1 MPLHPLAERFAAV
14 AGEYE
19 RGRPDYPPAVVDLL
33 KRELRLESDSRV
45 LDLAAGTGKLTRAL
59 LAAGLD
65 VVAVEPQAALREP
78 LAASVGGER
87 VRDGLAESIPLPD
100 ASVAAVTVADAINWF
115 DQPAAL
121 IEIARVLQDGGGLAV
136 VTTYPDWGGAS
147 WAHEVGT
154 LLAGLR
160 PQHPQFDGPPWQDAV
175 RASGAWSEPRE
186 VSLPIATPA
195 STQRILDHIASFSWI
210 AALAEREREQR
221 LAQLRAVIERG
232 ETPPEMP
239 VRVVL
244 GVTELVA
251 GGKSQE

>member
-19 RGRPDYPPAVVDLL
+19 RGRPDYPPAVIELL
-33 KRELRLESDSRV
+33 ASELRLGRDSRV

-59 LAAGLD
+59 LASGLD
-65 VVAVEPQAALREP
+65 VVAVEPQAALRDP
-78 LAASVGGER
+78 LAASVGAER

-100 ASVAAVTVADAINWF
+100 DSVAAVTVADAIHWF

-121 IEIARVLQDGGGLAV
+121 AEIARVLAEGGGLAV
-136 VTTYPDWGGAS
+136 VTTFPDWGAAS

-175 RASGAWSEPRE
+175 RASGAWTEPRE
-186 VSLPIATPA
+186 VSLQISTPA
-195 STQRILDHIASFSWI
+195 SPRRILDHIASFSWI
-210 AALAEREREQR
+210 AALSPRERDER
-221 LAQLRAVIERG
+221 LAQLEAVIERG

-244 GVTELVA
+244 GLSELA
-251 GGKSQE
+251 ALGQSE